1 MKYYNLGRQMGIGK
15 GDCDVLYFCFV
26 LKAPPLNC
34 TMLGSSKK
42 LGG

>member
-26 LKAPPLNC
+26 LKAPPF
-34 TMLGSSKK
+34 K
-42 LGG
+42 LHNARF